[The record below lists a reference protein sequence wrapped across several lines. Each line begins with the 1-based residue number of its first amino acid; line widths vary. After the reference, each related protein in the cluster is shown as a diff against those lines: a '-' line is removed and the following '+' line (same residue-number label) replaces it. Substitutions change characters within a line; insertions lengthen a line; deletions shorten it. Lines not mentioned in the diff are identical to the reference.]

1 MTPDHATTRHTA
13 ARRAVPTGIP
23 SLLAAV
29 FLALVFAAPDGA
41 AAVRADSLT
50 IVARP
55 STATTN
61 AHYTGNREPLF
72 PASFIALPPGAVRAR
87 GWLLEV
93 LHRQRDGLCGNL
105 GEISAW
111 LQKEDNAWLSKDGKG
126 KYGWEELPYWLKG
139 YQLLGCILD
148 DEKILAESRVWIEG
162 ALASQRPDGDFGPD
176 QRFGPD
182 RRFNDGE
189 GTRDYWANMIMLFTL
204 QNHYERTAD
213 PRVLD
218 LMTKYF
224 HYQLTVP
231 DKDFLTR
238 YWQRMRGGDN
248 LYSVYWLYNRTG
260 DAKLL
265 ELAEKIHR
273 RTADWKMP
281 GTLPNWHNVN
291 IAQCFREPATH
302 YLQTR
307 DETDLR
313 ATYDNFWEIRK
324 RYGQVPGGMFGAD
337 ENARPGYT
345 DPHQATETCGFV
357 EQMLSDQLLMQITGD
372 PFWADHCED
381 VAFNS
386 MPASMTTD
394 MRALR
399 YFTAPN
405 MAVSDAKNHAP
416 GIQNRGPFFM
426 MNPFSSRCCQHN
438 HSIGWPYYAKHLWL
452 ATPDNGLC
460 AALHSASEVT
470 AKVGPGKGAIVRIV
484 AETKYPF
491 EETIVFKIGTARA
504 VSFPLYLRVPA
515 WCRAPQLAINGQKIS
530 ATATA
535 SAPAENRISSE
546 ATRSAQATVNREPAT
561 VNVIT
566 PDGTAAPAGNYKL
579 KTVNRGGLAA
589 VPAAIGGGAYLR
601 IEREWRDGDTVTL
614 DLPMSVSV
622 RQWAENHDSVSV
634 NYGPLTFSLKI
645 GERYE
650 RRGSEETAIRDSKW
664 QPGADKSKWPSFE
677 IFPETPWNYG
687 LVLDRAAIER
697 PEKAFAVEKLAWP
710 GDNFP
715 FTTDSAPIRMMAR
728 AKKIPQ
734 WTLDEH
740 GLAGKLQPGPVASA
754 EPEET
759 VTLIPMGAAR
769 LRISAFP
776 VIGAGADARVWTASS
791 KSD

>member
-1 MTPDHATTRHTA
+1 MTSDHATTRHAT
-13 ARRAVPTGIP
+13 ARRVATAGIP
-23 SLLAAV
+23 RLLTQTTA
-29 FLALVFAAPDGA
+29 FLALALAFTFAAPVGA
-41 AAVRADSLT
+41 AAARADSLTLT

-55 STATTN
+55 TTATAN
-61 AHYTGNREPLF
+61 AHYTGNREPLL
-72 PASFIALPPGAVRAR
+72 PASFIALPPGAVRAK

-111 LQKEDNAWLSKDGKG
+111 LQKDDNAWLSKDGKG

-176 QRFGPD
+176 HRFGPD
-182 RRFNDGE
+182 RRFTDGE

-248 LYSVYWLYNRTG
+248 LYSAYWLYNRTG

-265 ELAEKIHR
+265 ALAEKIHR

-281 GTLPNWHNVN
+281 GTLPNWHNGN
-291 IAQCFREPATH
+291 IAQGFREPATH

-337 ENARPGYT
+337 ENARPGHT

-386 MPASMTTD
+386 MPASMTAD

-470 AKVGPGKGAIVRIV
+470 AKVGPGQGATVRIT

-515 WCRAPQLAINGQKIS
+515 WCRAPQLAINGQKVS
-530 ATATA
+530 ATATTA
-535 SAPAENRISSE
+535 SAP
-546 ATRSAQATVNREPAT
+546 TVNHKQET
-561 VNVIT
+561 VN
-566 PDGTAAPAGNYKL
+566 TAA
-579 KTVNRGGLAA
+579 TT
-589 VPAAIGGGAYLR
+589 GGAYLR

-614 DLPMSVSV
+614 DLPMTVSV
-622 RQWAENHDSVSV
+622 RQWTENHDSVSV

-645 GERYE
+645 GERHE

-664 QPGADKSKWPSFE
+664 QPGIDKSKWPSFE

-687 LVLDRAAIER
+687 LVLNRAAIEH
-697 PEKAFAVEKLAWP
+697 PEKAFVVEKLAWP

-715 FTTDSAPIRMMAR
+715 FTTASAPIRMTVR
-728 AKKIPQ
+728 AKRIPQ

-740 GLAGKLQPGPVASA
+740 GLAGKLQPSPVLSA

-776 VIGAGADARVWTASS
+776 VIGAGAGAHMWTESS
-791 KSD
+791 KSK